1 MGVYTFVNGF
11 LSVGG
16 VDLSDK
22 VKSMT
27 LNTGVETQDPSA
39 MGVNTRLAIAGLGTW
54 SVAVTFNQD
63 FAAGEVDATLAPLVG
78 PNLTAALVIRP
89 DAGAKSATN
98 PEYTGTAVISSY
110 QPIGGSV
117 GDLAVAPV
125 TFVAASDL
133 TRDAS

>member
-1 MGVYTFVNGF
+1 MAVYTFVNGH

-16 VDLSDK
+16 VDLSDH

-27 LNTGVETQDPSA
+27 LDTGAEVKDKSA
-39 MGVNTRLAIAGLGTW
+39 MGVNTRSNIAGLNTW
-54 SVAVTFNQD
+54 GLAVTFNQD
-63 FAAGEVDATLAPLVG
+63 FAAGEVDATLSALFG

-89 DAGAKSATN
+89 DAAPQSPTN
-98 PEYTGTAVISSY
+98 PEYTGDAVISSY

-125 TFVAASDL
+125 TFVAAGDL
-133 TRDAS
+133 TRDDS